1 MTGSLV
7 GTVNV
12 VRAMSEGETM
22 IVGAEIV
29 TTGTMIETVDMIEIV
44 IETHPATIQEVAG
57 GHDLESVLEIMIVTG
72 TSFLDH
78 FFIITSSHFTPLLGA
93 LFYKC
98 EWIKYE

>member
-1 MTGSLV
+1 VTGSLV
-7 GTVNV
+7 GTVNA

-29 TTGTMIETVDMIEIV
+29 TGTMIETVDMIEIGT
-44 IETHPATIQEVAG
+44 ETHPAMIQEVAG

-78 FFIITSSHFTPLLGA
+78 FFIITSSHFTPFFGA
-93 LFYKC
+93 FCYKC

>member
-1 MTGSLV
+1 VTGNLV

-29 TTGTMIETVDMIEIV
+29 TGTMIETVDMIEIGT
-44 IETHPATIQEVAG
+44 ETHPAMIQEVAG

-72 TSFLDH
+72 TSFRDH
-78 FFIITSSHFTPLLGA
+78 FFITTSHLTPSFWG
-93 LFYKC
+93 LFLQVRVDQ
-98 EWIKYE
+98 I